1 MFAPDQI
8 QNGFDNSLSGEELT
22 MVSSSLSVMPM
33 LKRALEKKPVTI
45 EDCADTFVSFKSGK
59 FTFGL
64 SSYGK
69 TKVVSMTLP
78 DFRHT
83 PDMAIVDAQKY
94 LLAFIKTWPL
104 ATVTF
109 EDNRFSA
116 RTTLIVNTEDG
127 LPEAIFEAGRLLVAT
142 SKAFIEDIE
151 KTDSLGK

>member
-8 QNGFDNSLSGEELT
+8 KNGFDNSLSGGELKS
-22 MVSSSLSVMPM
+22 VSSSLSVMPM
-33 LKRALEKKPVTI
+33 LKRALEKMSVTI
-45 EDCADTFVSFKSGK
+45 EDSADTYVFFKSGK
-59 FTFGL
+59 YTFGL

-78 DFRHT
+78 NFRHA
-83 PDMAIVDAQKY
+83 PELAIADAQKL
-94 LLAFIKTWPL
+94 LLAFMDEWTL

-116 RTTLIVNTEDG
+116 RTTLVVNTEDG
-127 LPEAIFEAGRLLVAT
+127 LPEAITEAGRLLLAT